1 MSGSGGGRSG
11 TKKDDFLYSLGHKL
25 CDSKFST
32 VTPEYY
38 PFEKERINKD
48 IAECRK
54 LVLEAF
60 CGNTVKTDIWFYTK
74 NPHLGHITPF
84 ELIRQGRGDKVM
96 AFITNAIEE
105 NKRADGMDKYL
116 DDRRA
121 SLSDAVLLRYF
132 KIILAQ
138 AKDGHDRE
146 EMLLK
151 YINELEYRGLKYK
164 LDL

>member
-1 MSGSGGGRSG
+1 MKPS
-11 TKKDDFLYSLGHKL
+11 
-25 CDSKFST
+25 
-32 VTPEYY
+32 TPEYY
-38 PFEKERINKD
+38 TFEELRALGCPNELLIQYVLCAKEYIDEMLEDAGIRKD
-48 IAECRK
+48 ISECRE
-54 LVLEAF
+54 LVLESF
-60 CGNTVKTDIWFYTK
+60 DGDTVKTDIWFYTK
-74 NPHLGHITPF
+74 NPHLGHIAPV
-84 ELIRQGRGDKVM
+84 ELIHRGLGDKVM

-105 NKRADGMDKYL
+105 NKRADCMDKYL